1 VADDKQ
7 GTLGGLPGEF
17 RCCDHETSIV
27 LIILL
32 QHDAERSSRDIGKI
46 GTTAVSNC
54 SSFAR
59 SVVLSLDT
67 GRREDPCPGFL
78 RCGKIQI
85 SVEKVRQSLLWHVIP
100 PFV

>member
-46 GTTAVSNC
+46 GTTRGEQLIELREVSRPQPGYRPQR
-54 SSFAR
+54 R
-59 SVVLSLDT
+59 SLSRVPSL
-67 GRREDPCPGFL
+67 RENPD
-78 RCGKIQI
+78 
-85 SVEKVRQSLLWHVIP
+85 
-100 PFV
+100 